1 MIWSATPVAASGTG
15 VTVGEARGD
24 DQMSDDAKDAGL
36 VAMISS
42 ILGGNK
48 RAEAASPPPLADF
61 LPPAPAPAVVE
72 IPETASPKL
81 QDASA
86 GASNGVSDEAA
97 TAAKPLAPAG
107 PSLTPDGKR
116 RLPADAIADLVLGEL
131 RKIEGF
137 PASGVSVTVYG
148 YRHWN
153 AMITF
158 APFSTNFQNATRFR
172 QALPDLVFKLRRF
185 VELEI

>member
-1 MIWSATPVAASGTG
+1 
-15 VTVGEARGD
+15 
-24 DQMSDDAKDAGL
+24 MSDDAKDAGL

-61 LPPAPAPAVVE
+61 LPVATAEAPAADVAQ
-72 IPETASPKL
+72 IPEAESPKL
-81 QDASA
+81 QDASDTA
-86 GASNGVSDEAA
+86 VA
-97 TAAKPLAPAG
+97 AAKPVAAA
-107 PSLTPDGKR
+107 SQALTPDGKR
-116 RLPADAIADLVLGEL
+116 LLPAEAIAELVLGEL
-131 RKIEGF
+131 RKIEDF

-158 APFSTNFQNATRFR
+158 APFSTTFQNATRFR

>member
-1 MIWSATPVAASGTG
+1 
-15 VTVGEARGD
+15 
-24 DQMSDDAKDAGL
+24 MSDDAKDAGL

-61 LPPAPAPAVVE
+61 MPAARTGDPVAVVAE
-72 IPETASPKL
+72 IPEAESPKL
-81 QDASA
+81 QD
-86 GASNGVSDEAA
+86 VPVEAA
-97 TAAKPLAPAG
+97 PAAAKPAVTPAQ
-107 PSLTPDGKR
+107 SLTPDGKQ
-116 RLPADAIADLVLGEL
+116 LLKAEAIAELVLDEL

-137 PASGVSVTVYG
+137 PASGVSITVYG

>member
-1 MIWSATPVAASGTG
+1 
-15 VTVGEARGD
+15 
-24 DQMSDDAKDAGL
+24 MSDDAKDAGL

-48 RAEAASPPPLADF
+48 RAEGSGPPPLADF
-61 LPPAPAPAVVE
+61 LPAAPVAGPAAAVPE
-72 IPETASPKL
+72 IPEAESPKL
-81 QDASA
+81 QEESGDESG
-86 GASNGVSDEAA
+86 GAVEEAA
-97 TAAKPLAPAG
+97 VSAKPVAPASQ
-107 PSLTPDGKR
+107 PLTPDGKR
-116 RLPADAIADLVLGEL
+116 LLPAEAIADLVLGEL

>member
-1 MIWSATPVAASGTG
+1 
-15 VTVGEARGD
+15 
-24 DQMSDDAKDAGL
+24 MSDDAKDAGL

-61 LPPAPAPAVVE
+61 LPVAPADKPVADVAQL
-72 IPETASPKL
+72 PEAESPKL
-81 QDASA
+81 QDASNDVA
-86 GASNGVSDEAA
+86 VPKPVAPVS
-97 TAAKPLAPAG
+97 
-107 PSLTPDGKR
+107 PSLTADGKR
-116 RLPADAIADLVLGEL
+116 LLPAEAIADLVLGEL
-131 RKIEGF
+131 RKIEDF

-148 YRHWN
+148 YRNWN
-153 AMITF
+153 AMLTF
-158 APFSTNFQNATRFR
+158 APFSTSFQNATRFR

>member
-1 MIWSATPVAASGTG
+1 
-15 VTVGEARGD
+15 
-24 DQMSDDAKDAGL
+24 MSDDAKDAGL

-42 ILGGNK
+42 ILGGGK
-48 RAEAASPPPLADF
+48 RAEAAPPPLAE
-61 LPPAPAPAVVE
+61 PVPAAPADEPEAVVLD
-72 IPETASPKL
+72 IPETASPKI
-81 QDASA
+81 QDS
-86 GASNGVSDEAA
+86 SDAPVAA
-97 TAAKPLAPAG
+97 AAPVAQ
-107 PSLTPDGKR
+107 SLSPDGKR
-116 RLPADAIADLVLGEL
+116 LLPAEAIADLVLGEL
-131 RKIEGF
+131 RKIEDF

-158 APFSTNFQNATRFR
+158 APFSTTFRNATRFR

>member
-1 MIWSATPVAASGTG
+1 
-15 VTVGEARGD
+15 
-24 DQMSDDAKDAGL
+24 MSDDAKDAGL

-48 RAEAASPPPLADF
+48 RAEAASPPPLVDVAPSAPPVPDVAQIPEADSPK
-61 LPPAPAPAVVE
+61 LQEPSDEAVPAPAPV
-72 IPETASPKL
+72 
-81 QDASA
+81 
-86 GASNGVSDEAA
+86 
-97 TAAKPLAPAG
+97 APAA

-116 RLPADAIADLVLGEL
+116 LLPAEAIAELVLGEL
-131 RKIEGF
+131 RKLDDF

-148 YRHWN
+148 YRNWN
-153 AMITF
+153 AMLTF
-158 APFSTNFQNATRFR
+158 APFSTSFQNATRFR